1 METRSIEPLFCA
13 AHDKLE
19 DLRDHHYGDALD
31 DDAKIVA
38 ATAALII
45 EYLEDE
51 IINPKKEDK

>member
-1 METRSIEPLFCA
+1 MGERSIELLFCA

-38 ATAALII
+38 ATAAIII
-45 EYLEDE
+45 EYLEDK